1 MSLSVGSCSSNSCF
15 PNIQILNYCTEG
27 TTVYFNFS
35 ITSTLHRS
43 WLTFLLLFSS
53 LVSLRCPCLSLL
65 VTHPLVNKIYM
76 YIYNLSTPSLDTLP
90 HNNWI
95 SFSTDSIMY
104 LSSCFLCT
112 PACMRWWHSWWL
124 CCPGMC
130 MCVVGWGDHW
140 RDTWCAWLWLQMGT
154 FTYIITPKVTFN
166 GIFPRALHT
175 REKTRYL
182 TSENVFIPSVELHTY
197 SGDHIIVKLQPL
209 QRKRTLH
216 DADIYRVLLLHGVK
230 QYFQ

>member
-1 MSLSVGSCSSNSCF
+1 MYELRVCVKMSLSVGSCSLNSCF

-35 ITSTLHRS
+35 ITFTLCRS

-76 YIYNLSTPSLDTLP
+76 YIYNLSTPSLDTSP

-130 MCVVGWGDHW
+130 VCCGVGRSLKKGYTMCMAMV
-140 RDTWCAWLWLQMGT
+140 A
-154 FTYIITPKVTFN
+154 N
-166 GIFPRALHT
+166 GYLH
-175 REKTRYL
+175 
-182 TSENVFIPSVELHTY
+182 LHHY
-197 SGDHIIVKLQPL
+197 PQS
-209 QRKRTLH
+209 
-216 DADIYRVLLLHGVK
+216 
-230 QYFQ
+230 YFQWHLS